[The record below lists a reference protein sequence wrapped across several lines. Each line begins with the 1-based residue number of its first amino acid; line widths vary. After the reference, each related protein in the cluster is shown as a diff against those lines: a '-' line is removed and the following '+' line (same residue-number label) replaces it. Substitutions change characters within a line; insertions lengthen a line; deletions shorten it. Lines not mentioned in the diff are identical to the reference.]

1 MAVLDEVPLVTA
13 RIRVAR
19 ELATEYD
26 PLDDEKT
33 VVNLDKEGIK
43 IPRRV
48 CYIESKSG
56 AEFTIEITISDKYQP
71 PNSHDSFIAKVYIDG
86 QWRRRDEMMMAIS
99 LSSSR
104 EMAIIISSGRVSP
117 ETRVEAPMLGNN
129 LIFTKMTADPTSA
142 DRLKEDLKRAETL
155 GTIRLCLFTGRRE
168 GKLPRKHPSCYPIS
182 REVEVA
188 EKALKGKAISHTT
201 TLAETTEKPRSH
213 KAVTT
218 DKRLMGEIFFR
229 YRSYRMLFHLYK
241 YCLSR
246 RDSLTFDT
254 EALQHEIIIPR
265 TPSPEPSATTSI
277 DASTLSLLA
286 DSDIRRLALERLRD
300 TQIKNESSHVKR
312 EAEEVSQSLR
322 RWKFVRLDDGKEA
335 VDLTDD

>member
-26 PLDDEKT
+26 PLDDEET

-86 QWRRRDEMMMAIS
+86 QWRRSKILDVP

-117 ETRVEAPMLGNN
+117 ETRVEAPMLGKFVFAPINT
-129 LIFTKMTADPTSA
+129 ITDPTSA

-229 YRSYRMLFHLYK
+229 YRSYQ
-241 YCLSR
+241 
-246 RDSLTFDT
+246 
-254 EALQHEIIIPR
+254 ALQHEIIIPR

-277 DASTLSLLA
+277 DASTLSLLT

>member
-1 MAVLDEVPLVTA
+1 MAVLDEVPHVTA
-13 RIRVAR
+13 RIRVAG

-26 PLDDEKT
+26 PLDDEET

-56 AEFTIEITISDKYQP
+56 VEFTIEIAISNKYQP

-86 QWRRRDEMMMAIS
+86 QWRRSKILDVP

-117 ETRVEAPMLGNN
+117 ETRVEAPMLGKFVFAPINT
-129 LIFTKMTADPTSA
+129 ISDPTSA

-155 GTIRLCLFTGRRE
+155 GTIRLCLFT
-168 GKLPRKHPSCYPIS
+168 
-182 REVEVA
+182 
-188 EKALKGKAISHTT
+188 
-201 TLAETTEKPRSH
+201 
-213 KAVTT
+213 
-218 DKRLMGEIFFR
+218 
-229 YRSYRMLFHLYK
+229 
-241 YCLSR
+241 
-246 RDSLTFDT
+246 
-254 EALQHEIIIPR
+254 EALQHEMIIPR

-277 DASTLSLLA
+277 DASALSLLTE
-286 DSDIRRLALERLRD
+286 SDIRRLALERLRD
-300 TQIKNESSHVKR
+300 TQIKNEPSHVKR
-312 EAEEVSQSLR
+312 EAEEASQSPR

>member
-86 QWRRRDEMMMAIS
+86 QWRRSKILDVP

-117 ETRVEAPMLGNN
+117 ETRVEAPMLGKFVFAPINT
-129 LIFTKMTADPTSA
+129 ITDPTSA

-229 YRSYRMLFHLYK
+229 YRSYQ
-241 YCLSR
+241 
-246 RDSLTFDT
+246 
-254 EALQHEIIIPR
+254 ALQHEIIIPR

-277 DASTLSLLA
+277 DASTLSLLT

>member
-1 MAVLDEVPLVTA
+1 MAVLDEVPHVTA
-13 RIRVAR
+13 RIRVAG

-26 PLDDEKT
+26 PLDDEET

-56 AEFTIEITISDKYQP
+56 VEFTIEIAISNKYQP

-86 QWRRRDEMMMAIS
+86 QWRRSKILDVP

-117 ETRVEAPMLGNN
+117 ETRVEAPMLGKFVFAPINT
-129 LIFTKMTADPTSA
+129 ISDPTSA

-229 YRSYRMLFHLYK
+229 YRSYQ
-241 YCLSR
+241 
-246 RDSLTFDT
+246 
-254 EALQHEIIIPR
+254 ALQHEMIIPR

-277 DASTLSLLA
+277 DASALSLLTE
-286 DSDIRRLALERLRD
+286 SDIRRLALERLRD
-300 TQIKNESSHVKR
+300 TQIKNEPSHVKR
-312 EAEEVSQSLR
+312 EAEEASQSPR